1 MIDGGSPIL
10 TLYNS
15 ISKYCKFLL
24 RMETE
29 LSILSNSSN
38 EEILFF
44 HRDHLSDCLIVFYDT
59 STLKDNY

>member
-10 TLYNS
+10 TLYIS

-29 LSILSNSSN
+29 LSVLSNSSN
-38 EEILFF
+38 EEILF
-44 HRDHLSDCLIVFYDT
+44 
-59 STLKDNY
+59 

>member
-29 LSILSNSSN
+29 LSVLSNSSN
-38 EEILFF
+38 EEILF
-44 HRDHLSDCLIVFYDT
+44 
-59 STLKDNY
+59 